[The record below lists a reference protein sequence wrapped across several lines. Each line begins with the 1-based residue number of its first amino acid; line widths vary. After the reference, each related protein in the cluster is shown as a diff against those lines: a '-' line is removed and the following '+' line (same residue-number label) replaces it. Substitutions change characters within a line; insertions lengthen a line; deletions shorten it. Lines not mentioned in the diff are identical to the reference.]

1 MQVWVYAS
9 KETNEKNCGLRER
22 IHKKNRTH
30 KESHRHEASEQC
42 ISQYIVEMNKT
53 CKVCQ
58 SKAIQSKYKIT
69 CVTKTPR

>member
-1 MQVWVYAS
+1 MKKIADFGKEYTRKIEHIKRSHRREAS
-9 KETNEKNCGLRER
+9 K
-22 IHKKNRTH
+22 
-30 KESHRHEASEQC
+30 QF
-42 ISQYIVEMNKT
+42 ISQYIVKMNKT

>member
-1 MQVWVYAS
+1 MLVRKRMKKIADFG
-9 KETNEKNCGLRER
+9 KEYTRKIEH
-22 IHKKNRTH
+22 IKKVIDVKH
-30 KESHRHEASEQC
+30 LSSAYL
-42 ISQYIVEMNKT
+42 YIVEMNKT